1 VSAVVAGARSAIV
14 VWWIWANLV
23 DMYVCMYVCM
33 YVSMFGYPEAFQ
45 TLEVKLGCLGA
56 QLLHGTR
63 WAAAMA
69 GVVW

>member
-1 VSAVVAGARSAIV
+1 VLEVPLLSGGFGQI
-14 VWWIWANLV
+14 LLTC
-23 DMYVCMYVCM
+23 MYVCCM